1 MPIEMVLVRH
11 YLTAMKVTIIGPGKV
26 GISLAYTLMM
36 KGIAREI
43 VLVGAN
49 REKAEGEALDL
60 MHAQAFLQV
69 PVLVR
74 AGEMA
79 DAAGSTVIA
88 FCASVPT
95 PNGLTD
101 RNSMARDNARLLR
114 DLLPKI
120 ATTAP
125 AAKLLLVTNPVD
137 VMTWL
142 ALEITGFPPSQVFG
156 TGTLVDSMRFREL
169 LSQQLKIHPDDLRT
183 YILGEHGEHQ
193 FPAMS
198 VAQAG
203 GERIEDTPERRALS
217 DHAKQLG
224 IEVYRKK
231 GNTCY
236 AIGMAAAYIIESIL
250 LNEKRTIP
258 LSVRIDG
265 FLGVKDVCLSVPVV
279 VGANG
284 VERYLHPKLNQLE
297 TTQFRAAAK
306 AVRRVID
313 ALE

>member
-1 MPIEMVLVRH
+1 
-11 YLTAMKVTIIGPGKV
+11 MKVTIIGPGKV
-26 GISLAYTLMM
+26 GMSLAYTLML

-49 REKAEGEALDL
+49 QEKAEGEALDM

-74 AGEMA
+74 AGAIA
-79 DAAGSTVIA
+79 DAAGSEVIA
-88 FCASVPT
+88 ICASVPT
-95 PNGLTD
+95 PDGLTD
-101 RNSMARDNARLLR
+101 RNSMAQGNAKLLR
-114 DLLPKI
+114 ALLPEV
-120 ATTAP
+120 ARAAP
-125 AAKLLLVTNPVD
+125 TAKLLLVTNPVD

-142 ALEITGFPPSQVFG
+142 TLEITGFPPSQVFG

-169 LSQQLKIHPDDLRT
+169 LSQQLNIHPDDLRA

-203 GERIEDTPERRALS
+203 GEGIEDTPERRLLC

-236 AIGMAAAYIIESIL
+236 AIGMAAAYITESIL

-265 FLGVKDVCLSVPVV
+265 FLDVKDVCLSVPVV
-279 VGANG
+279 VGAKG

-297 TTQFRAAAK
+297 TTQFRAAAH

-313 ALE
+313 SLD

>member
-1 MPIEMVLVRH
+1 
-11 YLTAMKVTIIGPGKV
+11 
-26 GISLAYTLMM
+26 
-36 KGIAREI
+36 
-43 VLVGAN
+43 
-49 REKAEGEALDL
+49 
-60 MHAQAFLQV
+60 
-69 PVLVR
+69 
-74 AGEMA
+74 
-79 DAAGSTVIA
+79 
-88 FCASVPT
+88 
-95 PNGLTD
+95 
-101 RNSMARDNARLLR
+101 
-114 DLLPKI
+114 
-120 ATTAP
+120 
-125 AAKLLLVTNPVD
+125 LLLVTNPVD

-142 ALEITGFPPSQVFG
+142 TLEITGFPPAQVFG

-169 LSQQLKIHPDDLRT
+169 LSQQLNIHPDDLRT

-203 GERIEDTPERRALS
+203 GERIEDTPERRALC

-236 AIGMAAAYIIESIL
+236 AIGMAAAYITESIL

-265 FLGVKDVCLSVPVV
+265 FLDVRDVCLSVPVV

-284 VERYLHPKLNQLE
+284 VERYLHPKLNSLE

-306 AVRRVID
+306 AVRRVIESLD
-313 ALE
+313 